1 MSSPRAPLIM
11 LIRHAEKPDKPPP
24 HGVTKHGDHD
34 AESLTVEGWQRAGAL
49 ACFFA
54 PTHGALQSP
63 LLATPEVL
71 YAAAPGKRS
80 GSEGSQ
86 SERPLQTIT
95 PLAKKLGR
103 TIRTDFTKGEETKL
117 ADAAMAEIGTVLVCW
132 QHQDIH
138 LIANRIL
145 GNDTTAPQK
154 WPGSRF
160 DLVWVFDLQA
170 DGGYTFVQVP
180 QMLLKGDVPDPISG

>member
-1 MSSPRAPLIM
+1 M
-11 LIRHAEKPDKPPP
+11 LIRHAEKPADSPPP

-34 AESLTVEGWQRAGAL
+34 SESLTVEGWQRAGAL
-49 ACFFA
+49 AAFFA
-54 PTHGALQSP
+54 PTHGPLQSP

-71 YAAAPGKRS
+71 YAAAPGKHS
-80 GSEGSQ
+80 GSDGSR

-103 TIRTDFTKGEETKL
+103 TVRTDFTKGEETKL

-132 QHQDIH
+132 QHQVAN

-145 GNDTTAPQK
+145 GDDTTAPQK
-154 WPGSRF
+154 WPSDRF
-160 DLVWVFDLQA
+160 DVVWVFDLQG
-170 DGGYTFVQVP
+170 DGSYSFSQVP
-180 QMLLKGDVPDPISG
+180 QMLLKGDVPTPIPGAGAA